1 MRGSLKQTDSEWCSW
16 TDNDSISFTID
27 LQKEENIHTFTLGSI
42 TVYGMAVHKP
52 ESVSVALSS
61 DNINFTAVGEKRF
74 TPEDIFREGTY
85 VDDLKFD
92 LGAAKARYVR
102 VTVRGAGKCPP
113 DHVRPGQEA
122 RVFFDEVM
130 IE

>member
-1 MRGSLKQTDSEWCSW
+1 
-16 TDNDSISFTID
+16 
-27 LQKEENIHTFTLGSI
+27 
-42 TVYGMAVHKP
+42 MAVHKP

-92 LGAAKARYVR
+92 LGRQR
-102 VTVRGAGKCPP
+102 P
-113 DHVRPGQEA
+113 DMCALQFVEPENVLLIMCVPDRKRA
-122 RVFFDEVM
+122 SFDEVM

>member
-1 MRGSLKQTDSEWCSW
+1 
-16 TDNDSISFTID
+16 
-27 LQKEENIHTFTLGSI
+27 
-42 TVYGMAVHKP
+42 MAVHKP
-52 ESVSVALSS
+52 ESVSVTLSS
-61 DNINFTAVGEKRF
+61 DNINFTEVGEKRF

-92 LGAAKARYVR
+92 LGAAKARYVH